1 VLAPDIVG
9 FGATDRPDD
18 VVYSLRTWTNHVWAF
33 LDAHG
38 IEKTAIVG
46 NSLGGRIAL
55 QMATDRPDRI
65 TKMVLMGAPGVGMA
79 LTDGL
84 AALRAYQ
91 PSHDAMRDLLRTYF
105 AVDPTM
111 ITDDLVAIRYEASIA
126 GGAYEAYR
134 TMFFDPRHSGSELG
148 ITEDEVRAIAT
159 PALLV
164 HGREDKV
171 VPMQVSVR
179 SARVQRLRTLDPDRA
194 RRRVLRAGLRVSGP
208 VMSTGVQARRLQEA
222 AAAAQLPMVDDD
234 VAAQRFRVHR
244 SAMTSPRV
252 HRAEIERIFAKSWLY
267 VGHESEIPNP
277 GDFVRRPV
285 GGRPLFMVRGAKTGN
300 VNVFH
305 NTCTHRGA
313 LVCRQESGNSKVFQC
328 FYHAWTFDTEGNL
341 KGVPGRDAY
350 AGGVNF
356 DELGLQR
363 VARVESY
370 RGFVF
375 ASFDPG
381 IVDLNPYLAG
391 AKDYIDLVVDGCGG
405 SVEMVRGSNQYSFN
419 ANWKLLVENSIDGY
433 HAESTHD
440 TYFKYLVSIGTDL
453 RGGVSGR
460 AIDLGNGHAVIEYSS
475 PWGRP
480 VAKWE
485 PLFGEDARTEID
497 RLRADLV
504 SRHGEERAHT
514 MAEVNRNMLIYPNLI
529 INDIMAVTVRTFYP
543 PAPDVVDVT
552 AWELAPTNEAP
563 SLRERRLDSFL
574 TFLGP
579 GGFATPD
586 DLEALESCQQGFVSG
601 GVEWNDISRGMG
613 RSPLAN
619 DEEQMRAFWRRWQH
633 QMGAAADLAGAQ

>member
-1 VLAPDIVG
+1 
-9 FGATDRPDD
+9 
-18 VVYSLRTWTNHVWAF
+18 
-33 LDAHG
+33 
-38 IEKTAIVG
+38 
-46 NSLGGRIAL
+46 
-55 QMATDRPDRI
+55 
-65 TKMVLMGAPGVGMA
+65 
-79 LTDGL
+79 
-84 AALRAYQ
+84 
-91 PSHDAMRDLLRTYF
+91 
-105 AVDPTM
+105 
-111 ITDDLVAIRYEASIA
+111 
-126 GGAYEAYR
+126 
-134 TMFFDPRHSGSELG
+134 
-148 ITEDEVRAIAT
+148 
-159 PALLV
+159 
-164 HGREDKV
+164 
-171 VPMQVSVR
+171 
-179 SARVQRLRTLDPDRA
+179 
-194 RRRVLRAGLRVSGP
+194 
-208 VMSTGVQARRLQEA
+208 MSTGIEAWRAQEA
-222 AAAAQLPMVDDD
+222 EVAAQLPIVDDNP
-234 VAAQRFRVHR
+234 VTQRFRVHR
-244 SAMTSPRV
+244 SAMTSLHI

-285 GGRPLFMVRGAKTGN
+285 GGRPLFMVRGVKTGN

-313 LVCRQESGNSKVFQC
+313 LVCRQDSGNSKVFQC
-328 FYHAWTFDTEGNL
+328 FYHAWTFDSEGQL

-356 DELGLQR
+356 DELGLKR

-375 ASFDPG
+375 ASFDPD
-381 IVDLNPYLAG
+381 IADLPTYLAD
-391 AKDYIDLVVDGCGG
+391 AKDYIDLVIDGCGG
-405 SVEMVRGSNQYSFN
+405 SVEMVRGTNQYSFG

-460 AIDLGNGHAVIEYSS
+460 AVDLGNGHAVIEYSS

-497 RLRADLV
+497 RLREDLV
-504 SRHGEERAHT
+504 TRHGEERAHT
-514 MAEVNRNMLIYPNLI
+514 MAEVNRNLLIYPNLI

-543 PAPDVVDVT
+543 PAPNAVDVT
-552 AWELAPTNEAP
+552 AWELAPVNELP
-563 SLRERRLDSFL
+563 SLRQRRLDSFL

-586 DLEALESCQQGFVSG
+586 DVEALESCQQGFASG

-613 RSPLAN
+613 RSPMAN
-619 DEEQMRAFWRRWQH
+619 DEEQMRAFWRHWQH